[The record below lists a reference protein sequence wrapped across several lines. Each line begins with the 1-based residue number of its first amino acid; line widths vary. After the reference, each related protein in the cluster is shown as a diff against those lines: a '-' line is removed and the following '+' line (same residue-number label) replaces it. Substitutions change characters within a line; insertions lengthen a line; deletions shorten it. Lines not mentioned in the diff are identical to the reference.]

1 MYKAIYR
8 LKEQKGFTLI
18 ELLIVVAIIGILA
31 AIAIPGYIGMQERGR
46 RGASTRIAEA
56 SIPELQAW
64 MNSTKRGGVATGQGA
79 LTEVDMDGDGIVEPT
94 ETNNALATAGLVTQW
109 LTKHNTNLAQSSPWG
124 GVLWV
129 NGVVRATQVACEG
142 VAQAGRITLCYTPAE
157 SSTITTLFIVSRDI
171 TSTTVGTA
179 GAGNIVLSKI
189 VSAD

>member
-1 MYKAIYR
+1 MYKATYN

-64 MNSTKRGGVATGQGA
+64 MNSTKRGGT
-79 LTEVDMDGDGIVEPT
+79 LTEVDMDGDGIVEAS
-94 ETNNALATAGLVTQW
+94 ETNASLATAGLVTQW
-109 LTKHNTNLAQSSPWG
+109 LTKHNTTLAQTSPWG

-129 NGVVRATQVACEG
+129 NGGARATQAACEG
-142 VAQAGRITLCYTPAE
+142 VAQAGRITLCFTPAQD
-157 SSTITTLFIVSRDI
+157 STITTLFIVSRDV
-171 TSTTVGTA
+171 TGTTVGTA